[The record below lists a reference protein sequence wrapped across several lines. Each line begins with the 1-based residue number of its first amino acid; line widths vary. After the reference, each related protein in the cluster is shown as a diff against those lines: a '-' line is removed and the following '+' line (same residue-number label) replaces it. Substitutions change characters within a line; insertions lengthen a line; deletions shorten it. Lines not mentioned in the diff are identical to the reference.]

1 MQTNVAEI
9 RRSLEMASKMAKAM
23 IDFVPMPVFSKAEK
37 EFLIAV
43 STKALEELQTAKSQQ
58 HTKSPEKG

>member
-1 MQTNVAEI
+1 
-9 RRSLEMASKMAKAM
+9 MASKMAKAM

-37 EFLIAV
+37 EFLIAE

-58 HTKSPEKG
+58 QTKSPEKG

>member
-23 IDFVPMPVFSKAEK
+23 IDFVPIPVKNAEHKEALLMMMEEATQEIIEMVEREEAENESK
-37 EFLIAV
+37 
-43 STKALEELQTAKSQQ
+43 
-58 HTKSPEKG
+58 

>member
-23 IDFVPMPVFSKAEK
+23 IDFVPIPVKSAEHKEALLMMMEEATQEIIEMVEREEAENESK
-37 EFLIAV
+37 
-43 STKALEELQTAKSQQ
+43 
-58 HTKSPEKG
+58 